1 MRTNLKVNINFKKPW
16 LLAICI
22 SVALLTVPAEA
33 EELKW
38 DPIECGLMQG
48 GGMGWSVP
56 LIIPSRARNDFEV
69 EVHQVVDGKT
79 APFPGLERQGFH
91 GTYPHSEI

>member
-1 MRTNLKVNINFKKPW
+1 
-16 LLAICI
+16 
-22 SVALLTVPAEA
+22 
-33 EELKW
+33 
-38 DPIECGLMQG
+38 MQG